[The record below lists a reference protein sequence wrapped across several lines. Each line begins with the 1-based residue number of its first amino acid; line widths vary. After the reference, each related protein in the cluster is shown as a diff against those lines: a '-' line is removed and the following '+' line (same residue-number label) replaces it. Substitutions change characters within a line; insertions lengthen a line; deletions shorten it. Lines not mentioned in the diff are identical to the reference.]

1 MIRDTIT
8 IDRRKDLKDELSR
21 LWELHAS
28 VTRDAGYIGMSK
40 EETLAYDQRRDRMQ
54 EILALLESQ

>member
-1 MIRDTIT
+1 MFRDNLTT
-8 IDRRKDLKDELSR
+8 DRRKDLKDELSR

-28 VTRDAGYIGMSK
+28 VTRDAGYGGMSQ

>member
-1 MIRDTIT
+1 MFRDNLTT
-8 IDRRKDLKDELSR
+8 DRRKDLKDELSR
-21 LWELHAS
+21 LWELHES
-28 VTRDAGYIGMSK
+28 VTRDAGYGGMSQ

>member
-1 MIRDTIT
+1 MIRDNLTPA
-8 IDRRKDLKDELSR
+8 RRKDLKDELSR

-28 VTRDAGYIGMSK
+28 VTRDAGYGGMSN
-40 EETLAYDQRRDRMQ
+40 EERLAYDQRRDRMQ

>member
-8 IDRRKDLKDELSR
+8 TDRRKELKEELSR

-28 VTRDAGYIGMSK
+28 VTRDAGYGGMSN
-40 EETLAYDQRRDRMQ
+40 EENLAFDLRRDRMQ

>member
-8 IDRRKDLKDELSR
+8 IERRKELKDELSR

-28 VTRDAGYIGMSK
+28 ETRDAGYGGMSN
-40 EETLAYDQRRDRMQ
+40 EESLPSTSAAIACKRF
-54 EILALLESQ
+54 